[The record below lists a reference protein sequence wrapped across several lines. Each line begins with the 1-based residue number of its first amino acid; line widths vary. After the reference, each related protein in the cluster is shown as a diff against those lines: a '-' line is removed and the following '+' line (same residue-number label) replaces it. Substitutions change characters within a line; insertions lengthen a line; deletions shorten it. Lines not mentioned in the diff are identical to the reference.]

1 MLNTLFNPVGR
12 LSRNQ
17 FLRGLILCLIA
28 AMFIQI
34 LVSFVS
40 PGFSV
45 VNTALVFPFFC
56 VFGKRL
62 HDAGL
67 TAWWFLAFLAGYF
80 VLSTLL
86 TAILLPFVSPES
98 AAMQAELQE
107 IGLTDGFGA
116 MITAAM
122 EQAPAI
128 NRASI
133 MTTLVVLLITNGV
146 LGLVAAS
153 LKSDPNTNKHGPPTL
168 RSHAPNPDD
177 YS

>member
-12 LSRNQ
+12 LARNQ

-28 AMFIQI
+28 AMFAQI
-34 LVSFVS
+34 FVSFVS

-45 VNTALVFPFFC
+45 LNTALIYPFLC

-80 VLSTLL
+80 ILSTLL
-86 TAILLPFVSPES
+86 TAILLPLISPES

-107 IGLTDGFGA
+107 IGLHDGLGA
-116 MITAAM
+116 MWASAM

-133 MTTLVVLLITNGV
+133 MTTLIVLLITNAV
-146 LGLVAAS
+146 MGLIAAS
-153 LKSDPNTNKHGPPTL
+153 LTSDPNTNKHGPPTAHGP
-168 RSHAPNPDD
+168 SQNPDD

>member
-28 AMFIQI
+28 AMFVQI
-34 LVSFVS
+34 FVSFVS
-40 PGFSV
+40 PGFSAF
-45 VNTALVFPFFC
+45 NTALVFPFLC

-107 IGLTDGFGA
+107 IAMRDGLGA
-116 MITAAM
+116 MWAQAM

-133 MTTLVVLLITNGV
+133 MTTLIVLLITNAV
-146 LGLVAAS
+146 LGLIAAS
-153 LKSDPNTNKHGPPTL
+153 LQSDPKPNKHGPPIS
-168 RSHAPNPDD
+168 RGASPHPDD

>member
-107 IGLTDGFGA
+107 VEEGEAVCVVEAMKMQNIIRAEAGGKVSAIHVGA
-116 MITAAM
+116 GD
-122 EQAPAI
+122 
-128 NRASI
+128 S
-133 MTTLVVLLITNGV
+133 
-146 LGLVAAS
+146 VAADQIM
-153 LKSDPNTNKHGPPTL
+153 LEF
-168 RSHAPNPDD
+168 A
-177 YS
+177 